1 MGGVMSL
8 YQIADQ
14 DVCDQWARIELR
26 GKQPKDKIVVKAE
39 RLDNRWI
46 IAVYESSL
54 DRMKLVA
61 RGKVV
66 KKNIC
71 ARLYTVVD
79 GIRERGRFWERGH

>member
-1 MGGVMSL
+1 MSL

-46 IAVYESSL
+46 IAVYESSF

-66 KKNIC
+66 KKNIG

-79 GIRERGRFWERGH
+79 AIRERGRFWRKRNDA

>member
-1 MGGVMSL
+1 MSL

-46 IAVYESSL
+46 IAVYESSF
-54 DRMKLVA
+54 DRMKLVS

-66 KKNIC
+66 KKNIG
-71 ARLYTVVD
+71 ARLYMVVD

>member
-1 MGGVMSL
+1 MSL

-14 DVCDQWARIELR
+14 DVCDQWARVELR
-26 GKQPKDKIVVKAE
+26 GKLPKDRVVVKAE

-46 IAVYESSL
+46 IAIYESSF
-54 DRMKLVA
+54 DRMKPVA
-61 RGKVV
+61 RGRVA

-79 GIRERGRFWERGH
+79 AIRERGRFWSKRNDA